1 MRSPKMPMPPLERKV
16 ALMRAGVT
24 QTAIAR
30 QAGVTVS
37 HVSEVMYG
45 RRRSPRIE
53 QAIAEALKLPVAA
66 VFEPVAE
73 KIPAGAAAE

>member
-1 MRSPKMPMPPLERKV
+1 MPMPPLERKV
-16 ALMRAGVT
+16 ALLRAGVT

-30 QAGVTVS
+30 EAGVTVS

-53 QAIAEALKLPVAA
+53 QAIAGALKLPVES
-66 VFEPVAE
+66 VFEPAPEKTTAVA
-73 KIPAGAAAE
+73 